1 MQKTVN
7 SPLCS
12 TEDVSGGGAVS
23 PQTQPIEFQSCIPAP
38 WINGLLKKVFQRR
51 IIRKFNLAKK
61 FYPFIRSARIE
72 IQFRVVLAQRVL
84 GETGVFLF
92 ACACIFGAHAFP
104 SVRCLL
110 FFR

>member
-1 MQKTVN
+1 MNALFFNTQIWSN
-7 SPLCS
+7 FSLCLI
-12 TEDVSGGGAVS
+12 EDVSGGGAVS

-51 IIRKFNLAKK
+51 IIRKFKLAKK

-84 GETGVFLF
+84 GETGDFLSTFFSAKKVFR
-92 ACACIFGAHAFP
+92 GMG
-104 SVRCLL
+104 
-110 FFR
+110 